1 MSWGRAKKAPL
12 KYLACSGPSSV
23 SFSVATMATPA
34 LVSGGAAAGSGGGSI
49 AAGRTAEGATAGG
62 EGPGAEAGV
71 GARACAVAAS
81 RGDPRRESESGR
93 RG

>member
-34 LVSGGAAAGSGGGSI
+34 LVSGGAAAGSGGGSR

-62 EGPGAEAGV
+62 EAEAGV
-71 GARACAVAAS
+71 GARAGAIAAS
-81 RGDPRRESESGR
+81 RGYPRRES
-93 RG
+93 